1 MKKEVCSPPEAYKT
15 ALSLLGKNK
24 GNVVMLLFWI
34 GRVICWVLGVLAIF
48 VLFPGLSSR
57 DFLSFLLLGFLGGDS
72 ATFLFTLIITYV
84 YTHINAQE
92 EGDVYEDSL
101 NSSGSL
107 KPSTQLWLGINFALL
122 PELLSVLIGAVAGLL
137 VHIWLGW
144 GWFGTLSVCVLVG
157 VISEVVLQFVF
168 VMLAGVIASKTTEN

>member
-1 MKKEVCSPPEAYKT
+1 
-15 ALSLLGKNK
+15 
-24 GNVVMLLFWI
+24 MLLFWI

-92 EGDVYEDSL
+92 EEDVYEDSL

-137 VHIWLGW
+137 VHVWLGW

-157 VISEVVLQFVF
+157 VVSEVVLQFVF